1 MNPDQ
6 TEIETVPAR
15 KMTEEERYYDELI
28 YKDPVESTIR
38 MEETAKFLIGITA
51 GTSGLYLSAFK
62 LAVGNTTVSGIVWFL
77 PFLLW
82 ALAIISLIL
91 VIFPEKYETYKDEP
105 ASLKRAI
112 LKARTRKYTRLFV
125 GSLLFIFGNIVRR
138 AGFFVNTG

>member
-91 VIFPEKYETYKDEP
+91 VIFPEKYETD
-105 ASLKRAI
+105 
-112 LKARTRKYTRLFV
+112 RKSTRLN
-125 GSLLFIFGNIVRR
+125 SSHYS
-138 AGFFVNTG
+138 